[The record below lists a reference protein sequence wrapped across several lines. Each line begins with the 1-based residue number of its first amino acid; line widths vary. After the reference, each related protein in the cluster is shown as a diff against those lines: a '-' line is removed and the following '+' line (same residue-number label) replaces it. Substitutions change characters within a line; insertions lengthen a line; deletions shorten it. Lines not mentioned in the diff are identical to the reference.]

1 MKSSALRTR
10 LADGTNLPRVGQGT
24 WRFGENPDNAVAEIA
39 ALREGIDLGLT
50 LIDTAE
56 MYGEGGA
63 EKIVGRALADQRERV
78 FIVTKV
84 YPHNASRR
92 ALPAACERSLQRLRI
107 ETIDLYLLHWRGN
120 VPLRETVETFEELRA
135 SGKIRRWGVSNF
147 DVGDMEDLGA
157 SARDCAANEVL
168 YHPEAR
174 GIEFDLLPWSARRK
188 MPVIAYSPLGQGGT
202 LLKRKA
208 LIAVA
213 RRHDATAAQIALAW
227 ALRHKNVLAIPKAA
241 TSAHLRENAAAAQ
254 IQLSADDLR
263 IIDAAFPPPGE
274 KQSLQMV

>member
-1 MKSSALRTR
+1 
-10 LADGTNLPRVGQGT
+10 
-24 WRFGENPDNAVAEIA
+24 
-39 ALREGIDLGLT
+39 
-50 LIDTAE
+50 
-56 MYGEGGA
+56 
-63 EKIVGRALADQRERV
+63 
-78 FIVTKV
+78 
-84 YPHNASRR
+84 
-92 ALPAACERSLQRLRI
+92 
-107 ETIDLYLLHWRGN
+107 
-120 VPLRETVETFEELRA
+120 
-135 SGKIRRWGVSNF
+135 
-147 DVGDMEDLGA
+147 
-157 SARDCAANEVL
+157 
-168 YHPEAR
+168 
-174 GIEFDLLPWSARRK
+174 